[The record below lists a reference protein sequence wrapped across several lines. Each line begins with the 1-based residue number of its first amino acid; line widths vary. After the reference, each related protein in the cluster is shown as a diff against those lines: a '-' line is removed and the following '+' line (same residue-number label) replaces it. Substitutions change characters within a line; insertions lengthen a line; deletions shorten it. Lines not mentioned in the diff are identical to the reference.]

1 MQRKRWERTWLS
13 KIRTSL
19 KKKILNGSAIP
30 PCDTAAQSPTNFYQS
45 FLAKKTQFKAKDM
58 LVHQLQTDKIAFYPN
73 SIFVA
78 NRWNCDFYWIL
89 PDSPSGISIFYCPES
104 KSLNAYE
111 LEKERN
117 LSSVDKI
124 KNTDIEKLTKQK
136 IHLPTTVMDLIWMT
150 QNF

>member
-1 MQRKRWERTWLS
+1 
-13 KIRTSL
+13 
-19 KKKILNGSAIP
+19 
-30 PCDTAAQSPTNFYQS
+30 
-45 FLAKKTQFKAKDM
+45 M

-150 QNF
+150 QNFQVIIALCFGPTSHSAKFLQGWSEHMYDNRIIYSSNYSADPSFFAKVLFSIDFSL